1 MPHVIIEYARDALAT
16 GQSEPLL
23 EAVHNAAMFCGLFEA
38 GHVKTRAV
46 AIDHYRVGTGKH
58 PFIHVQLRIKAGRSA
73 EQKSALSD
81 AILVAVRQLG
91 TLAKVVTVELVDMD
105 PDSYA
110 KYLA

>member
-1 MPHVIIEYARDALAT
+1 MPHVIIEHAEDAVAAERV
-16 GQSEPLL
+16 QDLL
-23 EAVHNAAMFCGLFEA
+23 QAVHDAAMFSGLFEP

-46 AIDHYRVGTGKH
+46 PVSCYRVGTDNH

-73 EQKSALSD
+73 EQKAALTD
-81 AILVAVRQLG
+81 AMLIAVRQQG
-91 TLAKVVTVELVDMD
+91 TAARVVTVELVDMD